1 MKQKR
6 LPKYFFPFI
15 TVVSMTAFLFVN
27 VHSGNST
34 QKNLF
39 TSEIAPA
46 QVEHDED
53 EKAYEVKVPD
63 ISLLGRVLDIAQKL
77 LPVAH

>member
-6 LPKYFFPFI
+6 LPKSLLPFVA
-15 TVVSMTAFLFVN
+15 VVSMTAFLFVN

-34 QKNLF
+34 QNVLSA
-39 TSEIAPA
+39 SEIAPA
-46 QVEHDED
+46 QVEHEED